1 MLRAMSEELVEEFVT
16 VESIFVRERN
26 CLALRAHFSP
36 LFTDYYLHLMQ
47 HGLRNEEPYDG
58 LLKELMAYF
67 TLYMVARPWAEQH
80 AWTVNLKDPAVGNM
94 FVTGSSLT
102 ESVVGRVFT
111 EDVKKPEENTLYAT
125 MLRKDMEPRYSVVT
139 IPGASPAGWVEE
151 YYRQSE
157 QRNARCFE
165 LEDECYMMVT
175 AQPDADEEWLA
186 ALDTEKMANL
196 EIDENTRVLETR
208 KFRFLCGCTVEK
220 ILPTLKA
227 FKGKKDEL
235 FQGDDRLEITCPR
248 CAAIYHVTRDEL
260 KD

>member
-1 MLRAMSEELVEEFVT
+1 MSEEQVEEFVK

-47 HGLRNEEPYDG
+47 HGLRNDEPYDG
-58 LLKELMAYF
+58 LIKELMAWF
-67 TLYMVARPWAEQH
+67 TLYLVARPWAEQH
-80 AWTVNLKDPAVGNM
+80 AWTVNMNDPAVGNL

-111 EDVKKPEENTLYAT
+111 QDVKKPEQNMLYAT
-125 MLRKDMEPRYSVVT
+125 MLHKGMEPRHSVVP
-139 IPGASPAGWVEE
+139 IPGASPAKWVEAF
-151 YYRQSE
+151 YRRSE
-157 QRNARCFE
+157 QRNARCIE
-165 LEDECYMMVT
+165 LPDECYTMIT

-186 ALDTEKMANL
+186 SLDVEKMQNL
-196 EIDENTRVLETR
+196 ERDENTRVLETR
-208 KFRFLCGCTVEK
+208 KFRFFCGCTLER

-227 FKGKKDEL
+227 LKGKKDEL
-235 FQGDDRLEITCPR
+235 FQGEDSLEITCPR
-248 CAAIYHVTRDEL
+248 CAAVYHVTRDNL